1 MEIGKALKDA
11 RESKGI
17 SLETAEENTKIRRKY
32 LEALEQENYDLLPGK
47 VYVKGF
53 LKNYAGFLG
62 LNAQELVSQ
71 YGDRTESEREDDG
84 TEDKLTKIEKTP
96 KTGYFKIA
104 LGLVAVAAAIY
115 IAVPALTGLNSGA
128 GKPGPGNNISGNK
141 APAENTPTPE
151 QGQNKAGQA
160 AEPPVQR
167 GVNLTLNI
175 TDETC
180 WMYVEIDGS
189 PAYEGTMVSGQV
201 KEFKGAEKVY
211 LKLGNAGV
219 VEVEYN
225 GQKIGVLGQRGNV
238 VNREFTAPQG

>member
-1 MEIGKALKDA
+1 
-11 RESKGI
+11 
-17 SLETAEENTKIRRKY
+17 
-32 LEALEQENYDLLPGK
+32 LLPGK

-71 YGDRTESEREDDG
+71 YGDRDLESEREDDETG
-84 TEDKLTKIEKTP
+84 DKLTKIEKTP
-96 KTGYFKIA
+96 KTSYFKIA

-128 GKPGPGNNISGNK
+128 GKPGSGMENNKISENK
-141 APAENTPTPE
+141 SPAENTPTPG
-151 QGQNKAGQA
+151 QGQNKAGQETA
-160 AEPPVQR
+160 PPVQR

-201 KEFKGAEKVY
+201 KEFKGAERVY

>member
-1 MEIGKALKDA
+1 M
-11 RESKGI
+11 
-17 SLETAEENTKIRRKY
+17 
-32 LEALEQENYDLLPGK
+32 LPGK

-53 LKNYAGFLG
+53 LKNYAGYLG

-71 YGDRTESEREDDG
+71 YGDRTESELEDDR
-84 TEDKLTKIEKTP
+84 TEDKLTNIEKTP
-96 KTGYFKIA
+96 KTSYYKIA

-115 IAVPALTGLNSGA
+115 IAVPALTGLNSES
-128 GKPGPGNNISGNK
+128 GKPGPGNMEKNNISENQS
-141 APAENTPTPE
+141 PAAKTPTPD
-151 QGQNKAGQA
+151 QGQNKAGQETA
-160 AEPPVQR
+160 PPVQR

-175 TDETC
+175 IDETC

-225 GQKIGVLGQRGNV
+225 GQKMGVLGQRGDV